1 MNDGALLFNLPMAL
15 ISKKKIP
22 FKISHR
28 LRKYLEKYGREYEMP
43 LGYTDLL
50 RYDNTI
56 PLYDKKGNDTL
67 WETVFYPP
75 SDIDEVFYNLKRIY
89 ADLKA
94 DGDVSVMKHLTVDR
108 VDICSYGNTK
118 PFRVRIVNKV
128 NDNFDYFYVKTADA
142 SRIYGLELEHILSPN
157 RISYLTWNNTLIEEH
172 IAGIPGDQ
180 FMKYHLG
187 DPNLNPIRL
196 AKEFIKFTERCF
208 VRLLGDMHSSNF
220 VVVVTPDFEE
230 IHYRIRSIDF
240 DQQSYEAKRS
250 VYMPQYFKQN
260 NPLIEM
266 GMKYMTPESVK
277 QYQIEERALISGR
290 LRSEGRRITDLIET
304 MSKDRIS
311 SPENTEYLKQD
322 LANWYKNPKFLH
334 CETMGDIVR
343 LSLELVMVH

>member
-1 MNDGALLFNLPMAL
+1 MAL

-22 FKISHR
+22 YKISNR
-28 LRKYLEKYGREYEMP
+28 LRRYLEKYNREFEMP
-43 LGYTDLL
+43 LGYSDLL

-67 WETVFYPP
+67 WETVFYPY
-75 SDIDEVFYNLKRIY
+75 SDIEEVFYNLKRIY

-94 DGDVSVMKHLTVDR
+94 DGDVSVMQHLTVDR

-118 PFRVRIVNKV
+118 PFRVRIVNRV
-128 NDNFDYFYVKTADA
+128 NDNFDYFYVKKADA
-142 SRIYGLELEHILSPN
+142 SRVYGLELEHLLSPN
-157 RISYLTWNNTLIEEH
+157 RISYITWGDTLIEEH

-230 IHYRIRSIDF
+230 VHYRIRSIDF
-240 DQQSYEAKRS
+240 DQQSYEANRS

-277 QYQIEERALISGR
+277 QYQIEERALIASR
-290 LRSEGRRITDLIET
+290 LRSEGRRIKDLIDT
-304 MSKDRIS
+304 MSKDHVS
-311 SPENTEYLKQD
+311 SDENTLHLKHD
-322 LANWYKNPKFLH
+322 LAKWYKNDRFLK
-334 CETMGDIVR
+334 CDSMGEIVR
-343 LSLELVMVH
+343 LSLELILVH